1 MRQVRLL
8 AVAPRP
14 CDDELL
20 SCWHWRVAS
29 HYSTSPPQVESW
41 ISGSPRGQNQDF
53 FSRDFHPNQAVI
65 RLWARACRIR
75 EGDLDRLSLR
85 GARRPKTSF
94 VSDPMDRGVCPL
106 CLDEDAE
113 EGRDHYCRRW
123 WAGVEAVVCPRHGIG
138 LENNCARCFRSGLFQ
153 FRQTPAGVVRLFC
166 RYCGAVVSAR
176 GFPRRDQADIA
187 KVGEVIRDAIAKGGP
202 ELDLVTKAS
211 RFFWARTSDGAPY
224 ITALGLP
231 LPYGRRPSASIGIAP
246 LMSLSPAWRA
256 VTIAAIT
263 ELLFGLVD
271 ERPRLPSSACNAFG
285 QFERGHTAPDLQA
298 PPQMQMTSAVKL
310 RSETEYRQLARGIVE
325 SQGWSSLPPKSGR
338 ARNRAIGKLMLRA
351 LNDG

>member
-20 SCWHWRVAS
+20 SCWHWRAAS

-53 FSRDFHPNQAVI
+53 FSRGLHPNQAAI

-138 LENNCARCFRSGLFQ
+138 LENNCARCFRSGLFS
-153 FRQTPAGVVRLFC
+153 FGRHPPALSGCFAVIVGQSSRRGVF
-166 RYCGAVVSAR
+166 S
-176 GFPRRDQADIA
+176 
-187 KVGEVIRDAIAKGGP
+187 DAI
-202 ELDLVTKAS
+202 
-211 RFFWARTSDGAPY
+211 
-224 ITALGLP
+224 
-231 LPYGRRPSASIGIAP
+231 
-246 LMSLSPAWRA
+246 
-256 VTIAAIT
+256 
-263 ELLFGLVD
+263 
-271 ERPRLPSSACNAFG
+271 
-285 QFERGHTAPDLQA
+285 
-298 PPQMQMTSAVKL
+298 KL
-310 RSETEYRQLARGIVE
+310 R
-325 SQGWSSLPPKSGR
+325 
-338 ARNRAIGKLMLRA
+338 
-351 LNDG
+351 